1 MSEPSRPISTEKESY
16 FKRGA
21 RVKPAQRRA
30 IIEANIALHVSD
42 PREDIKAAIEFYEA
56 RGWDWLMVVSYLS
69 AKATGHWPLPKGFF
83 IRREKIR

>member
-1 MSEPSRPISTEKESY
+1 M
-16 FKRGA
+16 
-21 RVKPAQRRA
+21 
-30 IIEANIALHVSD
+30 SD